1 MNSEPAPIRQAL
13 VNGARLAYVDQGQ
26 GPPLLLIHGLGAS
39 HGDWEA
45 QIAHFSRIFRV
56 IAPDLRGHGDSDDIG
71 PYSVE
76 RFATDLLQLVEQL
89 QLGSHAVVGH
99 SLGGA
104 VAMQMAILRPERIV
118 KLVLS
123 NTLPEFRPR
132 TFKQRQMLWYRLLM
146 VRLIG
151 IPALSRRT
159 AAAMFPRP
167 EQAELRAQVALRN
180 GRVPKAVYLSSLRA
194 LSGWSVQDKL
204 QWLRMPTLVLAS
216 ELDYFDPRLAQNFTE
231 ALPDGRCRLFQG
243 AHHGLP
249 MEFPEEFNRA
259 VMDFLMPGGALSA
272 KAESTLSWLRVDTQA
287 MPKIDVREL
296 LKKS

>member
-1 MNSEPAPIRQAL
+1 MQTDQSQIRQAL

-39 HGDWEA
+39 HADWEA

-56 IAPDLRGHGDSDDIG
+56 IVPDLRGHGDSDDIP

-89 QLGSHAVVGH
+89 QLGTYAVVGH
-99 SLGGA
+99 SMGGA

-123 NTLPEFRPR
+123 NTLPEFRPHN
-132 TFKQRQMLWYRLLM
+132 FQQRQMLWLRQLT
-146 VRLIG
+146 VRLFG
-151 IPALSRRT
+151 VPALSRKS
-159 AAAMFPRP
+159 AAMMFPQP
-167 EQAELRAQVALRN
+167 EQAELRARVAERN
-180 GRVPKAVYLSSLRA
+180 GRVPKSVYLASLRA
-194 LSGWSVQDKL
+194 LSNWSVQDKL